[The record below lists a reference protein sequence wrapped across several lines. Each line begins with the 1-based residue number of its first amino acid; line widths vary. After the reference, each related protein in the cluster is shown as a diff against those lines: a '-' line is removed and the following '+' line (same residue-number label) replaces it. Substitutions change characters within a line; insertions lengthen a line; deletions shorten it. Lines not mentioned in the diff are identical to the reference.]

1 MVAAATTHAAHAPTL
16 KRRVRSTLSWLH
28 LWLGLGVGIV
38 FATVSLAG
46 SVLVFHTELLG
57 LQHPQLLAHAPRAD
71 GRALQRILD
80 EWTPQG
86 LRSLDLPRAE
96 LPVWQGYLEG
106 GRRAYFAPEDG
117 RLLLVR
123 SHHDDA
129 LLWLH
134 ELHVEL
140 LGGKAGKEVL
150 GIVGWIALG
159 LLLSGLYLWWP
170 KPGRWLAQLKMHT
183 GPPVRRWLTWHRGSG
198 ALLLPLIL
206 LITLTGVGMV
216 YSNGFRLVLTAVFG
230 GAAATA
236 SVKPDADVRDA
247 DAAIAYDWNRILA
260 ETKTA
265 LPGARVHRVS
275 APDPGDDA
283 VTFRARAQDEWHPV
297 GRSEIRLDRSGRRL
311 QVIDATAHPLGL
323 RMHQAIYPL
332 HIGAV
337 GGTTMKWLTALAG
350 VMPAFLLV
358 TGFLFWRRRRG
369 CY

>member
-1 MVAAATTHAAHAPTL
+1 MAAVTTTHATHAPTL
-16 KRRVRSTLSWLH
+16 KRRVRGALSWLH
-28 LWLGLGVGIV
+28 LWLGLIVGTM

-46 SVLVFHTELLG
+46 SVLVFHIELLG
-57 LQHPQLLAHAPRAD
+57 LQHPQLLAHTPRAD
-71 GRALQRILD
+71 GHALQRILD
-80 EWTPQG
+80 EWTQQD

-96 LPVWQGYLEG
+96 LPVWQGYLED

-117 RLLLVR
+117 HLLLLR
-123 SHHDDA
+123 SQHDDA

-150 GIVGWIALG
+150 GVVGWIALG

-170 KPGRWLAQLKMHT
+170 KPGRWLAQLKMHA

-198 ALLLPLIL
+198 ALMLPLVV
-206 LITLTGVGMV
+206 LIALTGVGMV
-216 YSNGFRLVLTAVFG
+216 YSNGFRMALTAVFG
-230 GAAATA
+230 GAVATA
-236 SVKPDADVRDA
+236 EPDADA
-247 DAAIAYDWNRILA
+247 TIAYDWNRILVQA
-260 ETKTA
+260 ETA
-265 LPGARVHRVS
+265 LPGARVRRVS
-275 APDPGDDA
+275 APAPDDGV
-283 VTFRARAQDEWHPV
+283 VTFRARAYGEWHPV

-337 GGTTMKWLTALAG
+337 GGAVMKWLTALAG

-358 TGFLFWRRRRG
+358 TGFLFWRRRVRR
-369 CY
+369 